1 MTSPSASMM
10 VDTNGSGPSVDGQE
24 TSDRPA
30 SPVLKEEGH
39 HGEPPWRAFSLFE
52 QVSPAREQHL
62 FLKASYLLYIP
73 ALMFDYLKISPN
85 YRTLSTTVL
94 SPRGRPRSVVS
105 KVNRPT

>member
-1 MTSPSASMM
+1 MM